1 MISWS
6 MGGIWQWFLI
16 RFIWYRGLCELWQVL
31 ELQCCASAIDLRLS
45 RRRKKRS
52 DKKTTKGVGQFTTP
66 PHKTRLFCV
75 APQNTWGKKNSC
87 FKSWSWRSMR
97 ALHMTLEVGFN
108 LLAAASLSGRCAKV
122 CAGAQNQ
129 IGWFCRACSQCH
141 SREAKRVLHF
151 YTDTST
157 RFCRQYT
164 LYYVKFSSLEIVTLK
179 GPLNLNLLLL
189 TTLVVKCRHGLQLL
203 CWCPVWAHH
212 GRRLQEQANLSIDD
226 ESFSVLPTQT

>member
-1 MISWS
+1 
-6 MGGIWQWFLI
+6 
-16 RFIWYRGLCELWQVL
+16 
-31 ELQCCASAIDLRLS
+31 
-45 RRRKKRS
+45 
-52 DKKTTKGVGQFTTP
+52 
-66 PHKTRLFCV
+66 
-75 APQNTWGKKNSC
+75 
-87 FKSWSWRSMR
+87 MR

-226 ESFSVLPTQT
+226 ESFSVLPTTANVAHQLENRLGYLMFGWWSTAEMFPCIFFEFRIMHWFCCHWIYTSLHIHRSKFGLAIPCPGQSGFGGNSYRSLVQDRIQDSGSQWN